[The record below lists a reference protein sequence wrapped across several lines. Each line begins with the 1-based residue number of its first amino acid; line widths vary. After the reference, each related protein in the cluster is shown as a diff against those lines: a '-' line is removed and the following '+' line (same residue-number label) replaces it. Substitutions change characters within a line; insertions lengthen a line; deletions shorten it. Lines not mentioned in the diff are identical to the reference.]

1 MRPNKGNDMPS
12 TTIDETA
19 YLADLAARRAQSWP
33 KDIPAEITY
42 PLGERPLS
50 DYLRHWGATQA
61 AETALIYYGTEITW
75 GELDRLSEGFAN
87 LLQGLGIGKGDRV
100 AVFLPNCP
108 QFHIAF
114 FGILKLGA
122 VHVPISPLSKG
133 YELAYH
139 LNDSGAEVI
148 VAQDT
153 LLPIVDEVRE
163 ETRLRKVFATSLS
176 ELVPEVPAFNVPGFV
191 RQPSASMA
199 GAEPFLPAVRSAP
212 KEQVT
217 GADLDGV
224 AALNY
229 TGGTTGMPKGC
240 VHTQRDMLYTG
251 AANWSVA
258 MAGDRELTF
267 LSYFPEFWIAG
278 ENAALVF
285 PVVTGR
291 PLVLLSR
298 WDPLGVMQAVDRYR
312 VTSMAMMVDG
322 AVELMDHPRF
332 GEFDLSCLK
341 RLRVTSFVKK
351 LNVDY
356 RQRWRELTG
365 TTLAESSWGMTETH
379 TSNTFT
385 TGMQEDDYD
394 LKAQPVFVGL
404 PIPGTEFKICDFDTG
419 AILPLDAEGEIV
431 VRAPSLLKGYWN
443 KPEESAAA
451 LRDGWL
457 HSGDIGV
464 IDSAG
469 FLHYL
474 GRRKEMLKVKGM
486 SIFPVE
492 IEGLLGKH
500 PAVVGS
506 GVIGRDDA
514 EKGQVPVAFV
524 ELKEE
529 HRGRV
534 SAADLTVWLGERIAA
549 YKVPEIVVIAA
560 LPLTPTGKVRKTDLP
575 QFLPM
580 PEPAGT

>member
-1 MRPNKGNDMPS
+1 MPS

>member
-1 MRPNKGNDMPS
+1 M
-12 TTIDETA
+12 DETA

>member
-1 MRPNKGNDMPS
+1 VRPNKGNDMPS

-191 RQPSASMA
+191 RQPPASMA

-212 KEQVT
+212 KEQVA

-285 PVVTGR
+285 PAVTGR

-322 AVELMDHPRF
+322 TVELMDHPRF

>member
-1 MRPNKGNDMPS
+1 MPS
-12 TTIDETA
+12 TTIDETG
-19 YLADLAARRAQSWP
+19 YLADLAARRAKSWP

-50 DYLRHWGATQA
+50 DYLRHWGDTQA

-87 LLQGLGIGKGDRV
+87 LLKGLGIGKGDRV

-122 VHVPISPLSKG
+122 AHVPISPLSKG

-153 LLPIVDEVRE
+153 LLPVVDEVRA

-176 ELVPEVPAFNVPGFV
+176 ELVPEEPAFNVPGFV
-191 RQPSASMA
+191 RQPPAPMA

-212 KEQVT
+212 KERVG

-258 MAGDRELTF
+258 MAGDRTLIF

-285 PVVTGR
+285 PAVTGR

-385 TGMQEDDYD
+385 TGMQDDDYD

-419 AILPLDAEGEIV
+419 EILPPDTEGEIV
-431 VRAPSLLKGYWN
+431 VRTPALLKGYWN

-451 LRDGWL
+451 LRGGWL

-534 SAADLTVWLGERIAA
+534 SAAELAGWLGERIAA

-580 PEPAGT
+580 PEPAGS